1 MLDKLK
7 QLFSHENRLTRHL
20 AGIVTVLLLI
30 VALNNLWDLLARWG
44 WASPAAQE
52 PKTVTINA
60 EGKAT
65 VIPDTTRLNI
75 SVVTDGKT
83 ADEVQQKNTETMNK
97 VIDYVKSSGIDSKD
111 IKTTFY
117 NLYPRYDYVEGRQI
131 PAGFS
136 LTQGVEIKVRDLKKV
151 GEIITGTVA
160 RGANQVSGV
169 EFFVDNP
176 ETAQA
181 EARAEAF
188 EKAKTKA
195 KEVAR
200 LAGVR
205 LGSVVT
211 FSESFSGQPPIF
223 YEKAYGLGIGGGG
236 GAPDTQAGSQEV
248 TVNVSVV
255 FEIR

>member
-1 MLDKLK
+1 MLERF
-7 QLFSHENRLTRHL
+7 FSHENRLTRHL
-20 AGIVTVLLLI
+20 AGIITILVLV

-44 WASPAAQE
+44 WVSPE
-52 PKTVTINA
+52 PKEPRTVTVSA

-65 VIPDTTRLNI
+65 VIPDTTRINI

-97 VIDYVKSSGIDSKD
+97 VIEYVKGAGIEAKD

-151 GEIITGTVA
+151 GEVITGTVA

-176 ETAQA
+176 EMAQA
-181 EARAEAF
+181 EARQEAF
-188 EKAKTKA
+188 EKAKAKA
-195 KEVAR
+195 KEVAK
-200 LAGVR
+200 LADVR
-205 LGSVVT
+205 LGEVVT
-211 FSESFSGQPPIF
+211 FSESFTGQPPIF

-236 GAPDTQAGSQEV
+236 GSPDIQSGSQEI

-255 FEIR
+255 FEIK

>member
-1 MLDKLK
+1 MLEKF
-7 QLFSHENRLTRHL
+7 FSHENRLTRHL
-20 AGIVTVLLLI
+20 AGIVTVLLLV
-30 VALNNLWDLLARWG
+30 VALNSFWDLLARWG
-44 WASPAAQE
+44 WASPKSTE
-52 PKTVTINA
+52 PRTVTVNA

-65 VIPDTTRLNI
+65 VIPDTTRINI

-97 VIDYVKSSGIDSKD
+97 VIEYVKSSGIEAKD

-117 NLYPRYDYVEGRQI
+117 NLYPRYDYVEGRQV

-136 LTQGVEIKVRDLKKV
+136 LTQGAEVKVRDLKKV
-151 GEIITGTVA
+151 GEVITGTVA

-176 ETAQA
+176 EKAQA
-181 EARAEAF
+181 EARKEAF
-188 EKAKTKA
+188 EKAKAKA
-195 KEVAR
+195 KEAAK
-200 LAGVR
+200 LANVR
-205 LGSVVT
+205 LGDVVT

-223 YEKAYGLGIGGGG
+223 YEKAYSLGVGGGG
-236 GAPDTQAGSQEV
+236 GATPDTQPGSQEI
-248 TVNVSVV
+248 TVNVNVV